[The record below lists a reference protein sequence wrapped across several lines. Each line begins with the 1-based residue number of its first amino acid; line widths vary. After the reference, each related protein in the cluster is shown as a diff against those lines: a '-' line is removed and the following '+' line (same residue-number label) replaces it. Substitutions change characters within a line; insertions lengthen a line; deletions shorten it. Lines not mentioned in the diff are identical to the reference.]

1 MKRVEISRMICFGI
15 LAGMSILDIASRKV
29 PVKVLLVMALGA
41 VGYHAVCREEEI
53 LVLAAGAAVGILF
66 VFMSRVTK
74 EGIGYGDSLGIFALG
89 VYLGVWSLLEV
100 LSGAFFLLAISAAA
114 LLAGKRMSRKYALPF
129 YPFLTIGYALWMIGG
144 AACGTV
150 ING

>member
-144 AACGTV
+144 AACGTS